1 VSLSNLHPMSIADAA
16 AAAVLY
22 WARDNAIT
30 MVAIAGPESSY
41 RNDAPSSTDVWGMPD
56 EQSWWRPYACNRVY
70 SWGLW
75 QIFMPVHRAKLGEL
89 TNSSDPCRWSA
100 YLCDPVNNA
109 RVAHWVRTE
118 QGFTAWS
125 AYNDRSYLAYM
136 AAAEAAVDEA
146 LGPRPPIYVPLP
158 PAVAPP
164 SAAVAPPPTPVAPP
178 PSL

>member
-1 VSLSNLHPMSIADAA
+1 MSIADAA